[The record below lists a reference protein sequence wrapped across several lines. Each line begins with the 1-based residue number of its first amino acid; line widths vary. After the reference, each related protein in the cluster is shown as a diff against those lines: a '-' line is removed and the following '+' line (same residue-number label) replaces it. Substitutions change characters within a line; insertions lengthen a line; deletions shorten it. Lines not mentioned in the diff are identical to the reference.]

1 MDIVK
6 YRKNKE
12 LEISNDDFD
21 IEKLEKD
28 ARKGYVLS
36 SEVDEARQEAMKEA
50 TSKYVELESKFNDL
64 EKSYNDLQEKNVAM
78 NGEKNGLKLQV
89 EMMDLGF
96 PRDKFEEV
104 SKLRSSLYADEKDD
118 AKALGLIKENFNGTY
133 FPKTEETKA
142 DVPDETKFSGEPA
155 KTHEI
160 NITRKTSLRDL
171 LKK

>member
-50 TSKYVELESKFNDL
+50 TSKYVELESKYNDL

-104 SKLRSSLYADEKDD
+104 SKLRSSPNAFASSFSSAYNSGLFGTRYFANVFLL
-118 AKALGLIKENFNGTY
+118 ALRFR
-133 FPKTEETKA
+133 
-142 DVPDETKFSGEPA
+142 V
-155 KTHEI
+155 
-160 NITRKTSLRDL
+160 
-171 LKK
+171 